1 MRTNSSNSEAVGT
14 AGTLGNNTA
23 ATLGNNTAGTPGNN
37 TAGTLGNN
45 TAAAANNGSNMTN
58 YTTSL
63 SLRVASRA
71 ASTSPNRT
79 ITNGSIR
86 NGNINRNSNNFHSAP
101 GGSSGEVNG
110 NNSLNSHHH
119 HTMPSSAKEAAAN
132 NGFDEKFE
140 VPLPFGYHLD
150 LDFLRV
156 CSDDPSGE
164 TLEKLKELRKMRR
177 KQRKTLEALMGFR
190 QQQELRTVPEVT
202 RPARIEVGVT
212 RPARPVDLQL
222 ASRQPDIV
230 NSSELVREA
239 LR

>member
-1 MRTNSSNSEAVGT
+1 MRTNSTSGDTSPAAIAVGT
-14 AGTLGNNTA
+14 LS
-23 ATLGNNTAGTPGNN
+23 
-37 TAGTLGNN
+37 
-45 TAAAANNGSNMTN
+45 NGGGGALPTNMTN

-63 SLRVASRA
+63 SLRVAGRT

-86 NGNINRNSNNFHSAP
+86 NGNINRNNSNFHASA
-101 GGSSGEVNG
+101 GSSEVNG
-110 NNSLNSHHH
+110 NNSNIQVSPQRIMS
-119 HTMPSSAKEAAAN
+119 TSMTAAATTTTTKDAAATSSS
-132 NGFDEKFE
+132 NGVAEKFE

-190 QQQELRTVPEVT
+190 QQQELRAVPEAKV
-202 RPARIEVGVT
+202 AAVS

-222 ASRQPDIV
+222 VSRQPDIV

>member
-1 MRTNSSNSEAVGT
+1 MRTNSSNSEAVGAAGTLGNNTT
-14 AGTLGNNTA
+14 AGTLGNNT
-23 ATLGNNTAGTPGNN
+23 TT
-37 TAGTLGNN
+37 
-45 TAAAANNGSNMTN
+45 AANNGSNMTN

-86 NGNINRNSNNFHSAP
+86 NGNINRNNNFHSAA
-101 GGSSGEVNG
+101 GGNSSSGGEVNG

-119 HTMPSSAKEAAAN
+119 TMPTSAKEAAN
-132 NGFDEKFE
+132 NGGFDEKFE

-202 RPARIEVGVT
+202 RPARLEVGVT

>member
-1 MRTNSSNSEAVGT
+1 M
-14 AGTLGNNTA
+14 
-23 ATLGNNTAGTPGNN
+23 
-37 TAGTLGNN
+37 
-45 TAAAANNGSNMTN
+45 
-58 YTTSL
+58 
-63 SLRVASRA
+63 
-71 ASTSPNRT
+71 
-79 ITNGSIR
+79 
-86 NGNINRNSNNFHSAP
+86 
-101 GGSSGEVNG
+101 
-110 NNSLNSHHH
+110 
-119 HTMPSSAKEAAAN
+119 
-132 NGFDEKFE
+132 
-140 VPLPFGYHLD
+140 
-150 LDFLRV
+150 

-202 RPARIEVGVT
+202 RPAQIEVGVARPARLGVGLT

>member
-1 MRTNSSNSEAVGT
+1 MRTNSSNSEAVGA
-14 AGTLGNNTA
+14 AGTLGNNT
-23 ATLGNNTAGTPGNN
+23 T
-37 TAGTLGNN
+37 GTLGNN
-45 TAAAANNGSNMTN
+45 TTGTLGNNNTAATNNGSNMTN

-86 NGNINRNSNNFHSAP
+86 NGNINRNNNFHSVP

-119 HTMPSSAKEAAAN
+119 TMPTSAKEAAN

-202 RPARIEVGVT
+202 RPAR
-212 RPARPVDLQL
+212 PVDLQL

>member
-1 MRTNSSNSEAVGT
+1 MRTNSSNSEASLAAVAASSAT
-14 AGTLGNNTA
+14 AE
-23 ATLGNNTAGTPGNN
+23 TPGNN
-37 TAGTLGNN
+37 TT
-45 TAAAANNGSNMTN
+45 NGSHMTN

-71 ASTSPNRT
+71 ASTSPHRT

-86 NGNINRNSNNFHSAP
+86 NGNINRNNFHPAP
-101 GGSSGEVNG
+101 GGGGEVNG
-110 NNSLNSHHH
+110 NNLNPPRIMS
-119 HTMPSSAKEAAAN
+119 TSAKGAAN
-132 NGFDEKFE
+132 GLDEKFE

-190 QQQELRTVPEVT
+190 QQELRTVPEAKV
-202 RPARIEVGVT
+202 VMT
-212 RPARPVDLQL
+212 RPARPLDLQL